1 MRGVTVRVGTFVG
14 IAVAAAALL
23 GARPAGRSRLAVTIP
38 NPVLFVTQVPV
49 PGDFTTVASVFGNAL
64 GGLESAPRGGD
75 LWIQYPDGTR
85 KNLTQLAGFGQ
96 AGSQDGGGI
105 AVREPSIH
113 WSGTKA
119 VFSMVIGAPTAQYV
133 QGTYFWQLYEVTGLG
148 AADAPVVT
156 KVPNQPAGFNNVA
169 PIYGTDE
176 RILFASDRP
185 RNGAAHLYPQLDEY
199 EEAPTVTGLW
209 SLNPSTG
216 DLRMLNHSPSGVFS
230 PTIDSFGRVIFTRW
244 DHLQRDQQADG
255 DGPSGPFD
263 QANPYGTFN
272 FADESAGAARLAT
285 RAEVFPEPRSA
296 RADLLAGTNL
306 EGHSLNHFFPWQ
318 IREDGTE
325 EETLNHIGRHE
336 LNDYFNRVFNDDGNV
351 VEFIS
356 VNSGR
361 LNQNGIQNFLE
372 IKEDPTTP
380 GRYFGIDAPEFQTHA
395 GGQIVR
401 MDLPRGAQPDQ
412 IPVVYVT
419 NRATSSPRLDT
430 DPVPAG
436 HSGFY
441 RNPLPLS
448 DGTLLA
454 VHTSETRADLN
465 EGTRAAPVSR
475 YSFRIKSLAP
485 VGDGTLT
492 ANQMLTTGIVKS
504 AAYWDPDVR
513 VTYTNATLWE
523 LDPVEVKARAK
534 PVAAASPLPGPEA
547 SIFTQESVDPVAF
560 KGWLAQRSLALIVS
574 RDVTTRDAL
583 DKQQPYNLRI
593 AGTSHQTAPT
603 GGKLYDVAH
612 LQLFQADQIRGI
624 GGTASPKAGRRVLAQ
639 VMHEPTVTST
649 NLPNPGGPPGSVR
662 LGNDGSMAAL
672 VPARRA
678 VTWQMSD
685 PAGTPVVRERYWLTF
700 QPGEVRVCTSCH
712 GLSSRDQVGRPEPA
726 NPPEALRQVVR
737 YYRDV
742 LNPASS
748 PVASL
753 FYTLPPCRVLDT
765 RGAAGPLGAPALAAF
780 SQRAVTLTGA
790 CGVPAGATALAL
802 NVTVTQTLG
811 AGTLRLFPGGSV
823 PTTAT
828 TISFAQ
834 GATRANNAQVKLA
847 PDGSIGIS
855 NDAGGAVHVILDV
868 FGYYR

>member
-1 MRGVTVRVGTFVG
+1 MRSASVRVGTLVG
-14 IAVAAAALL
+14 IALAAAALL
-23 GARPAGRSRLAVTIP
+23 GAEPARRSPLAVAIP
-38 NPVLFVTQVPV
+38 SPILFVTQVPV
-49 PGDFTTVASVFGNAL
+49 PGDFTTVASVFGNAT
-64 GGLESAPRGGD
+64 GGLEAAPRGGD

-85 KNLTQLAGFGQ
+85 RNLTQLAGFGQ

-105 AVREPSIH
+105 AVREPSVH

-119 VFSMVIGAPTAQYV
+119 VFSMVIGAPSAQYV
-133 QGTYFWQLYEVTGLG
+133 QGSWFWQLYEVTGLG
-148 AADAPVVT
+148 EAETPVIT
-156 KVPNQPAGFNNVA
+156 KVANQPAGFNNVA

-255 DGPSGPFD
+255 DGTAGPFD

-285 RAEVFPEPRSA
+285 RAEVYPEPRGA

-306 EGHSLNHFFPWQ
+306 VGHSLNHFFPWQ

-336 LNDYFNRVFNDDGNV
+336 LHDYFSRVFDDDANV
-351 VEFIS
+351 VDFIS
-356 VNSGR
+356 ATSGR
-361 LNQNGIQNFLE
+361 VNPNGIQNFLE

-380 GRYFGIDAPEFQTHA
+380 GRFFGIDAPEFQTHA

-401 MDLPRGAQPDQ
+401 MDLPRGAHPDQ
-412 IPVVYVT
+412 IQVVYVT

-454 VHTSETRADLN
+454 VHTSETRADTN
-465 EGTRAAPVSR
+465 EGTRGAPVSR
-475 YSFRIKSLAP
+475 YSFRIQSLAP
-485 VGDGTLT
+485 AGGGTF
-492 ANQMLTTGIVKS
+492 AASQMLTTGIVKS
-504 AAYWDPDVR
+504 ASYWDPDVR

-523 LDPVEVKARAK
+523 LDPVEVKARVK

-560 KGWLAQRSLALIVS
+560 KAWLAQRNLAVIVS

-583 DKQQPYNLRI
+583 DRQQPFDLRI
-593 AGTSHQTAPT
+593 AGTAHQTAPT

-612 LQLFQADQIRGI
+612 LQLFQADQIRGV
-624 GGTASPKAGRRVLAQ
+624 GGTTSPRAGRRVLAQ
-639 VMHEPTVTST
+639 VMHEPAVT
-649 NLPNPGGPPGSVR
+649 NLPNPGGPPASVR
-662 LGNDGSMAAL
+662 LGNDGSMAAF
-672 VPARRA
+672 VPAHRA
-678 VTWQMSD
+678 VTWQMTD

-712 GLSSRDQVGRPEPA
+712 GLSSRDQMGRPEPVNA
-726 NPPEALRQVVR
+726 PEALRQVVR

-748 PVASL
+748 PVGSS
-753 FYTLPPCRVLDT
+753 FFTLTPCRVLDT
-765 RGAAGPLGAPALAAF
+765 RGAAGPFGGPALAAF
-780 SQRAVTLTGA
+780 GQRVVTLTGA
-790 CGVPAGATALAL
+790 CGIPAGATAVAL

-811 AGTLRLFPGGSV
+811 AGSLRLFPGDSA
-823 PTTAT
+823 PTSAT
-828 TISFAQ
+828 TISFRQ

-847 PDGSIGIS
+847 ADGSIGIS
-855 NDAGGAVHVILDV
+855 NAGGAVHVILDV